1 MKFLVILILISSL
14 QVKAQEPEAQETSSE
29 TIKLK
34 NDGKL
39 KFSDANPEDITNENF
54 PDLVESFD
62 YPNAE
67 ISEIV
72 KAISKLTGKNFILD
86 NNVRGKITIIAPS
99 QITVAEAYRAFLS
112 ALAMNG
118 LTVVPSG
125 KFLKIR
131 QARAAQR
138 DSLETYTGAFF
149 PNSDEVI
156 TRIIKL
162 KYISAEEVYK
172 NLRILNSK
180 DGESHAYGPTNSLII
195 TDYGS
200 HVERVVNILRHLD
213 VSGFEEKLAVIRIQ
227 YAKSKDIAD
236 LINKIINKDATSG
249 ASNVPRFRRPNEGT
263 KTGSGGGAESYSLVV
278 SDDRTNSVIVVGN
291 DAGIKKIKILVSQLD
306 FRLRPEDS
314 GGVHVYYVRHGE
326 AEKIANVLNGIA
338 SESKKANQERGGTGS
353 SGGGS
358 PILKEPQSP
367 DAVFGGD
374 VKVAADKD
382 TNSLIIT
389 ASKQDYQ
396 VVKNILSKIDIARDQ
411 VFVKAV
417 IMEMNA
423 EKKMD
428 WGVNYYQFDK
438 NSKGIGRMGF
448 RGSSS
453 LQDLINPASDSGAIF
468 GFGSGAEVD
477 LNIGGQVLKVSSLV
491 GLIKVLQGNVG
502 GNVLSTPQIMAM
514 DNEEATLEVGEEVPV
529 GRTDT
534 ATASGGVTSSIER
547 REATIKLVIT
557 PFISPDTDNVRLK
570 IDQQV
575 KQVSGKLPQA
585 SQLADVSIILNTRSI
600 KTTLVVDSGDTAV
613 LGGLMNNQDREEVTK
628 VPILGDIPI
637 IGWLFKSR
645 NVANTKTN
653 LLVFIT
659 PKIIRNS
666 SDNAEVVANKLDERI
681 TFIQRY
687 LSGKDPYGSE
697 VDNLP
702 RREVSKSFTPSR
714 STEEEGLEDLES
726 PLDESPTED
735 STSPFIEEYKP
746 ESPAVESF

>member
-1 MKFLVILILISSL
+1 MSRLVLLLII
-14 QVKAQEPEAQETSSE
+14 VPYVAFAQPMPESE
-29 TIKLK
+29 ENSGDQTGVTQLK
-34 NDGKL
+34 NDNKL

-62 YPNAE
+62 YPNAD
-67 ISEIV
+67 ITEIV

-86 NNVRGKITIIAPS
+86 SNVRGKITIIAPS

-138 DSLETYTGAFF
+138 DSLETYTGEFF
-149 PNSDEVI
+149 PNSDQVI

-213 VSGFEEKLAVIRIQ
+213 VSGFEEKLAVIRIRF
-227 YAKSKDIAD
+227 AKSKDIAD
-236 LINKIINKDATSG
+236 LINKIINKDAGGSK
-249 ASNVPRFRRPNEGT
+249 SSVPRFRRST
-263 KTGSGGGAESYSLVV
+263 QKTESSGSGAESFSLVV

-291 DAGIKKIKILVSQLD
+291 TAGISKVRKLVAQLD
-306 FRLRPEDS
+306 FRLRPEDA
-314 GGVHVYYVRHGE
+314 GGVQVYYVRHGE

-338 SESKKANQERGGTGS
+338 SESKKSQQKTGS
-353 SGGGS
+353 SS
-358 PILKEPQSP
+358 NSRTQSAQESDSP

-374 VKVAADKD
+374 VKVTADKD

-389 ASKQDYQ
+389 ASKQDYE

-423 EKKMD
+423 SKNFN
-428 WGVNYYQFDK
+428 WGINYYQFKDGT
-438 NSKGIGRMGF
+438 KGIGRAGF
-448 RGSSS
+448 RSSS
-453 LQDLINPASDSGAIF
+453 IDSLINPGADSGAVF
-468 GFGSGAEVD
+468 GFGKGEQVEV
-477 LNIGGQVLKVSSLV
+477 LLGGQTQEVSSLV
-491 GLIKVLQGNVG
+491 GLVKLLQQNNDGNI
-502 GNVLSTPQIMAM
+502 LSTPQIMAM
-514 DNEEATLEVGEEVPV
+514 DNEEATLEVGNEVPIGKTV
-529 GRTDT
+529 TS
-534 ATASGGVTSSIER
+534 TASGDNVSTER
-547 REATIKLVIT
+547 KEATIKLVLT
-557 PFISPDTDNVRLK
+557 PFISPDTDAVRLK

-575 KQVSGKLPQA
+575 KQVSDETVKA
-585 SQLADVSIILNTRSI
+585 KELADSAVVLSTRSI

-613 LGGLMNNQDREEVTK
+613 MGGLMNNQESVTVTK

-645 NVANTKTN
+645 GVEKRKAN

-659 PKIIRNS
+659 PKIIRNG
-666 SDNAEVVANKLDERI
+666 SDNSEILNQKLDERLS
-681 TFIQRY
+681 FIQRHM
-687 LSGKDPYGSE
+687 GGRDPYGSE

-702 RREVSKSFTPSR
+702 RKSAESKYTPPADDNGDFTP
-714 STEEEGLEDLES
+714 
-726 PLDESPTED
+726 LDDSSPTENPDGED
-735 STSPFIEEYKP
+735 SEFSP
-746 ESPAVESF
+746 ESPAAESF